1 MLTALAS
8 ARQYTN
14 TESVSLAM
22 RIEQVLSKLLALV
35 LVLVLI
41 TPSPERD
48 ECLT

>member
-1 MLTALAS
+1 MMNFRATLQQIANTAP
-8 ARQYTN
+8 
-14 TESVSLAM
+14 VSLVAAS
-22 RIEQVLSKLLALV
+22 VAKLVALV

>member
-1 MLTALAS
+1 MNFRATIKQIAHTAP
-8 ARQYTN
+8 
-14 TESVSLAM
+14 VSPIVA
-22 RIEQVLSKLLALV
+22 VVAKLVALV